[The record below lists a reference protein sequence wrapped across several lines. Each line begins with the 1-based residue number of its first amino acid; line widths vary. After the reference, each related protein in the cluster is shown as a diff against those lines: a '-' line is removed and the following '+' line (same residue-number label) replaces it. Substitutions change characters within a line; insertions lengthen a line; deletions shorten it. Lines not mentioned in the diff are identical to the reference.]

1 MSESSDFLHFAGK
14 SGDNF
19 VIPSII
25 QFLSLLNKSGKLSFE
40 LTRNAAASMYMY
52 EGNLMHTELNKLG
65 GVDVI
70 SHMFCWGYGHGTF
83 EFSSDY
89 KGEKILYKSLGKL
102 VPQQILMRVMQRNDE
117 CPYKQDIHGKF
128 SSISTPVSLDLDNVS
143 YEDRNDPVKSKMIQR
158 LETNDKVV
166 LSDLITDVYAGEMDS
181 CKAFHELL
189 KSGALINSEN
199 WDNPL
204 AQRNLLDVMNI
215 ISKYTDQSIALKFL
229 ADKKS
234 SLGLTTDDS
243 ITVRK
248 LKKLS
253 VVAKEEFTKLLPQAE
268 GRWKELSTAINAYVD
283 KLDSKEGT
291 L

>member
-40 LTRNAAASMYMY
+40 LNPSASASMYMY

-70 SHMFCWGYGHGTF
+70 SHMFCWGYGHGNF
-83 EFSSDY
+83 EFRSDY
-89 KGEKILYKSLGKL
+89 TGEKILYKSLGKL

-117 CPYKQDIHGKF
+117 CPYKQDIHSKF
-128 SSISTPVSLDLDNVS
+128 SSIATPVSLDPDQVS
-143 YEDRNDPVKSKMIQR
+143 TNDRNDPVKSKMIQK
-158 LETNDKVV
+158 LESKDVVV
-166 LSDLITDVYAGEMDS
+166 LSELITDVYPGEMDS
-181 CKAFHELL
+181 CKAFHEMLL
-189 KSGALINSEN
+189 SGALINSEN
-199 WDNPL
+199 WDKPL
-204 AQRNLLDVMNI
+204 SQRHLLDVMNI

-229 ADKKS
+229 ADKKVA
-234 SLGLTTDDS
+234 LALTTEDA

-248 LKKLS
+248 LKKLNN
-253 VVAKEEFTKLLPQAE
+253 VAKEEFTKLLPQAE
-268 GRWKELSTAINAYVD
+268 GRWKELFSAINSYIN
-283 KLDSKEGT
+283 KLDTKEGT
-291 L
+291 

>member
-1 MSESSDFLHFAGK
+1 MNETSDFLCFSGK

-25 QFLSLLNKSGKLSFE
+25 QFLSLLNKSGKLTFQLADEAS
-40 LTRNAAASMYMY
+40 ASMYMY
-52 EGNLMHTELNKLG
+52 EGNLTHTELNKLG

-70 SHMFCWGYGHGTF
+70 SHMFCWGYGHGNF
-83 EFSSDY
+83 EFRSDY
-89 KGEKILYKSLGKL
+89 IGEKILYKSLGKL

-117 CPYKQDIHGKF
+117 CPFKKDIHSKF
-128 SSISTPVSLDLDNVS
+128 SSIITPVSLNVYNVT
-143 YEDRNDPVKSKMIQR
+143 YEDRNDPVKNKMIQK
-158 LETNDKVV
+158 LEQSEYVT

-189 KSGALINSEN
+189 KSEVIINSEN
-199 WDNPL
+199 WDEPL
-204 AQRNLLDVMNI
+204 PQKHLLDVMNI

-234 SLGLTTDDS
+234 SLGLTGDDS
-243 ITVRK
+243 ITIRK

-253 VVAKEEFTKLLPQAE
+253 IVAKDEFTKLLPQAE
-268 GRWKELSTAINAYVD
+268 SRWKELSDAINSYVD
-283 KLDSKEGT
+283 KLDFKEGT
-291 L
+291 